1 MKDKWKVKEVDVKD
15 IVPTKVNANS
25 MSKAK
30 FEQLKSNIKKS
41 GLSSSIACYKN
52 QDGKYIL
59 ISGNHR
65 FRACVELGY
74 TKLNILWTEEE
85 NLSNDE
91 IIALQLSHNSI
102 TGSDDKNILKRLFNE
117 ISSLEFKEF
126 ASISVDD
133 MEIEDLFTG
142 SIVPVQEHYRVS
154 LILYSKDIEAL
165 QELLQITKDEVNTSD
180 LVIVADGD
188 SESYFIEKMTDIK
201 KTFEIK
207 SSSIAF
213 SKLLDINIENE
224 KD

>member
-1 MKDKWKVKEVDVKD
+1 MKKIKQKD
-15 IVPTKVNANS
+15 I
-25 MSKAK
+25 
-30 FEQLKSNIKKS
+30 
-41 GLSSSIACYKN
+41 
-52 QDGKYIL
+52 
-59 ISGNHR
+59 
-65 FRACVELGY
+65 
-74 TKLNILWTEEE
+74 
-85 NLSNDE
+85 
-91 IIALQLSHNSI
+91 
-102 TGSDDKNILKRLFNE
+102 
-117 ISSLEFKEF
+117 
-126 ASISVDD
+126 
-133 MEIEDLFTG
+133 IEVFTG